1 MIQFPITHAISIGDG
16 CLFALTGASCILES
30 EDFSVKITEK
40 IAKIRAYR
48 TIKALLR

>member
-1 MIQFPITHAISIGDG
+1 MIQSPIKHAISICNG
-16 CLFALTGASCILES
+16 CLFALTGASYILES
-30 EDFSVKITEK
+30 EDFSVKITEE

>member
-1 MIQFPITHAISIGDG
+1 MIRFPIKYAIFIGDG

-30 EDFSVKITEK
+30 EDFSVKITEE

-48 TIKALLR
+48 TTKALLR